1 MSEVISQGTITKR
14 KNIESED
21 QGFMGASTQ
30 TNDQRTFLFHRATSA
45 NSLAWDV
52 S

>member
-1 MSEVISQGTITKR
+1 MNEVISQGTITKY
-14 KNIESED
+14 KDTESED

-30 TNDQRTFLFHRATSA
+30 TNDQSPFPFHSA
-45 NSLAWDV
+45 ISAHSLALDV